1 MKGCFDHPTYWE
13 MIRRLTATHRRLRGY
28 LVLMPALS
36 KLVSDV
42 KGATTLRE
50 QMADVKIDFMAGA
63 LSGFVLKGALAAGR
77 PFGFKTLR

>member
-1 MKGCFDHPTYWE
+1 
-13 MIRRLTATHRRLRGY
+13 
-28 LVLMPALS
+28 MPALS

-50 QMADVKIDFMAGA
+50 RMADVKIDFMAGA
-63 LSGFVLKGALAAGR
+63 LSEFVLKGALAAGR